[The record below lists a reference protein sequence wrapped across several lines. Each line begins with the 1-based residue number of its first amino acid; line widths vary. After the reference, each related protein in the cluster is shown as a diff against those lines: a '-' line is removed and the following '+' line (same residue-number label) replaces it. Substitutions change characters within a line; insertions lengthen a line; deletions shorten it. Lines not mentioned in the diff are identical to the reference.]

1 MEGWIIFWGALLL
14 VTLIIYTFLVVY
26 VAIGGVGDIRKMF
39 KSLSENENPEDL
51 DSQELDEE
59 SLES

>member
-14 VTLIIYTFLVVY
+14 VTLIIYTFLVMY
-26 VAIGGVGDIRKMF
+26 VAVGGVSDIRKMF

>member
-39 KSLSENENPEDL
+39 KSLSENESPESSDP
-51 DSQELDEE
+51 QELDEE
-59 SLES
+59 PLES

>member
-14 VTLIIYTFLVVY
+14 VTLIIYTFLVMY
-26 VAIGGVGDIRKMF
+26 VAVGGVSDIRKMF
-39 KSLSENENPEDL
+39 KSLSENEKPEDL

>member
-14 VTLIIYTFLVVY
+14 VTLIIYTFLVMY
-26 VAIGGVGDIRKMF
+26 VAVGGVSDIRKMF

-51 DSQELDEE
+51 DSQELDE
-59 SLES
+59 

>member
-1 MEGWIIFWGALLL
+1 MVGWIIFWGDLLL
-14 VTLIIYTFLVVY
+14 VTLIIYTFLVMY
-26 VAIGGVGDIRKMF
+26 VAVGGVSDIRKMF

>member
-14 VTLIIYTFLVVY
+14 VTLIIYTFLVMY
-26 VAIGGVGDIRKMF
+26 VAVGGVSDIRKMF
-39 KSLSENENPEDL
+39 KSLSENENPKDL

>member
-1 MEGWIIFWGALLL
+1 MEGWINFWGALLL
-14 VTLIIYTFLVVY
+14 VTLIIYTFLVMY
-26 VAIGGVGDIRKMF
+26 VAVGGVSDIRKMF

>member
-14 VTLIIYTFLVVY
+14 VTLIIYTFLVMY
-26 VAIGGVGDIRKMF
+26 VAVGGVSDIRKMF
-39 KSLSENENPEDL
+39 KSLSENEDPEDL